1 MNKNEHINYWVK
13 TFDDDWTTAIA
24 LLESKRYLH
33 SLFFAHLSIE
43 KIIKA
48 LWVKNCENNI
58 PPKNHN
64 LVKLIS
70 EAKVELSDEHVK
82 FLFEFNDFQ
91 IEGRYPDY
99 LFEINK
105 RCTSEFTNKIFEK
118 IINIKLCLLKNL

>member
-1 MNKNEHINYWVK
+1 MNKNEHINYWTK
-13 TFDDDWTTAIA
+13 SSEDDWTTAIT
-24 LLESKRYLH
+24 LFESKRFLH

-58 PPKNHN
+58 PPKIHN
-64 LVKLIS
+64 LVKLIMDS
-70 EAKVELSDEHVK
+70 KVELSDEQMK

-105 RCTSEFTNKIFEK
+105 KCTYEFTTNIFEEIKKVK
-118 IINIKLCLLKNL
+118 ICLLKNL